1 MTVAILED
9 NTAAI
14 VAEMTRDAADTRREF
29 AERILQTAGQNAP
42 VDTAA
47 LSVSGY
53 LHDERG
59 STYDAAV
66 SAAQGKNPKAEMLP
80 EVAAERDSTIISF
93 AAVYAAIN
101 ELTNVAFLSPA
112 VEAERPAFEALGGRI
127 T

>member
-14 VAEMTRDAADTRREF
+14 DAQWQIDAADTRRAF
-29 AERILQTAGQNAP
+29 AERIKGNAAEAAP
-42 VDTAA
+42 VDTSA

-53 LHDERG
+53 ITDENG
-59 STYDAAV
+59 SDYDAAV

-80 EVAAERDSTIISF
+80 EVAAERDSTIIAF
-93 AAVYAAIN
+93 AAAYAAIN